1 MSRSSTH
8 CLGGVVRA
16 QMPTRFTADFACG
29 REQMFSRPSYRA
41 DGLAPNQKLKARNMS
56 SPTGLM
62 TRTVVGNL
70 RYAHEHATDSVEL
83 RRRY

>member
-1 MSRSSTH
+1 MSKSSTH

-16 QMPTRFTADFACG
+16 QMPTRFAADFACG

-41 DGLAPNQKLKARNMS
+41 DGLAPNQKRKARNMS

-70 RYAHEHATDSVEL
+70 RYVHQHAANSAQL
-83 RRRY
+83 IRRY